1 MASYS
6 SSHSVTNLHH
16 GVLFEQVQLKPIRR
30 SSTVHA
36 ISLPLH
42 KLRTLKTRIGVSSHA
57 AASWRTFR
65 YDLEENNKQIARLQ
79 DDLESAHP
87 SIEENILKL
96 KEADGKG

>member
-57 AASWRTFR
+57 AAR